1 MESQPQNKGRQ
12 GKRLQRCLRP
22 GRWPKKQMAVLPH
35 ARASLTFLSR
45 EEGGRQSVPTIEA
58 LRGYRYRPH
67 IVIGDPT
74 VRETR
79 SEVLNRAQLI
89 HEGDGEYLGIA
100 FDVAS
105 STPEAGKEIEV
116 EFAFMYFP
124 KVTYAEA
131 IPGATFTLREGARI
145 IGFGTILEIEPR
157 ETIKANKAQHPT
169 A

>member
-1 MESQPQNKGRQ
+1 MP
-12 GKRLQRCLRP
+12 
-22 GRWPKKQMAVLPH
+22 AID
-35 ARASLTFLSR
+35 ALT
-45 EEGGRQSVPTIEA
+45 
-58 LRGYRYRPH
+58 GYRYRPH

-79 SEVLNRAQLI
+79 TEVLNRAQLI

-100 FDVAS
+100 FDGATP
-105 STPEAGKEIEV
+105 TPEAGKEIEV

-124 KVTYAEA
+124 QVTYAEA

-145 IGFGTILEIEPR
+145 IGFGTILKIAPR
-157 ETIKANKAQHPT
+157 ETIKANKAQHST